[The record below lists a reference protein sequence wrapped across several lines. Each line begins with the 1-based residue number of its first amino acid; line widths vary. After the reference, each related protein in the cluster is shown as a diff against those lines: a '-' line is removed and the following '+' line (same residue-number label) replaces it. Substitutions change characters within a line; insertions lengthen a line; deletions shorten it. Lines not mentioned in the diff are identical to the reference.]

1 MVTSTDVRS
10 PFALRSS
17 PFALRPSLAPT
28 LSLGLRA
35 SLVRQLIEQFRTQD
49 EPAYCGLARYVWA
62 CGRVDDGWHLD
73 GTQPYYPQPLTR
85 RSFVRL
91 FPCLQRRDGLEQFGD
106 RPSAG
111 LERVVEDLPRADAR
125 LLYSAGDGA
134 AGGHHAHP
142 GGLFG
147 KVQWG
152 AGRYVALSRSRRSR
166 RSPARPARPARSH
179 TRVALPRA
187 HVDIFPYGS
196 VDVDEFREMV
206 KRACSSSDYHLIV
219 SYSRKHFQ
227 QTGDGHFSPIGG
239 YSPSHDM
246 ALILDTA
253 RFKYPPHWVPLSM
266 LHEAMAYEDPT
277 TGKPRGFLKVMAS
290 RTLHSVLFALDCSV
304 EDDKWGNLVR
314 WIDEDVVGGVSRVVD
329 DSDGADKGDEGSA
342 SCSAGNGV
350 HGFVVRLC
358 MSVDPDVLASRTVR
372 RVFILET
379 SGRRRRRRR
388 RRAPS
393 SRSPTTVSRSQEN
406 ASCDN
411 GTCVQSDAVE
421 TLLSEV
427 EMLHLF
433 EDVRAAVD
441 AAGRQGGVDA
451 YEVQKRVLLVLML
464 EEVIVQAAEAA
475 GWGDDLVASL
485 KACLINE
492 SKEKYR
498 VVGHEVEYL
507 KVGIEH
513 ATDDRRP
520 RCLSHYSGC
529 ARGIPGSIPRLA
541 RPSDRLTLHVHVQLA
556 VVRRSLDAEPRH
568 GIHPPAASVS
578 PSTTRRWIHP
588 RRHKQHPQ
596 VLPAWRT
603 SVARRVR
610 A

>member
-1 MVTSTDVRS
+1 M
-10 PFALRSS
+10 
-17 PFALRPSLAPT
+17 
-28 LSLGLRA
+28 
-35 SLVRQLIEQFRTQD
+35 
-49 EPAYCGLARYVWA
+49 
-62 CGRVDDGWHLD
+62 
-73 GTQPYYPQPLTR
+73 
-85 RSFVRL
+85 
-91 FPCLQRRDGLEQFGD
+91 
-106 RPSAG
+106 
-111 LERVVEDLPRADAR
+111 
-125 LLYSAGDGA
+125 
-134 AGGHHAHP
+134 
-142 GGLFG
+142 
-147 KVQWG
+147 
-152 AGRYVALSRSRRSR
+152 
-166 RSPARPARPARSH
+166 
-179 TRVALPRA
+179 
-187 HVDIFPYGS
+187 

-206 KRACSSSDYHLIV
+206 RRACSSSEYHLIV

-329 DSDGADKGDEGSA
+329 DGDGADKGDKGDEGNEGDEGSA

-350 HGFVVRLC
+350 HEFVVRLC
-358 MSVDPDVLASRTVR
+358 MSADPDVLASRTVR
-372 RVFILET
+372 RVLILET
-379 SGRRRRRRR
+379 SGRRPPPPPR

-393 SRSPTTVSRSQEN
+393 SRSPTHHNRTNNHAYTVSRSQEN
-406 ASCDN
+406 SSCDN

-441 AAGRQGGVDA
+441 AAGPQGGVDA

-492 SKEKYR
+492 SKEKYT

-513 ATDDRRP
+513 ATDVDRRP
-520 RCLSHYSGC
+520 HAHCLSHYSRLLTTTHYP
-529 ARGIPGSIPRLA
+529 RGALVEFQ
-541 RPSDRLTLHVHVQLA
+541 DQY
-556 VVRRSLDAEPRH
+556 
-568 GIHPPAASVS
+568 
-578 PSTTRRWIHP
+578 
-588 RRHKQHPQ
+588 
-596 VLPAWRT
+596 
-603 SVARRVR
+603 R
-610 A
+610 ALRDLQTV